1 MESWISSKDQEVL
14 SFHLIVYADDI
25 LVFCRGKLSCI
36 HALKNLFTTYAS
48 CSGQVINV
56 SKSTIYFGGI
66 SQISL
71 DNIVNLIGFN
81 IGSLPFNY
89 LGVPLKANQKLGIFI
104 QLQIGLNQNFQLGKL
119 LSYSLQEGSN

>member
-1 MESWISSKDQEVL
+1 M
-14 SFHLIVYADDI
+14 VYCNGKHSN
-25 LVFCRGKLSCI
+25 LV
-36 HALKNLFTTYAS
+36 ALKNLFTRYALA
-48 CSGQVINV
+48 SGQVV
-56 SKSTIYFGGI
+56 SASKSTIFSENLSQSKLLQI
-66 SQISL
+66 SQF
-71 DNIVNLIGFN
+71 IGFN